1 LILSKPFWYYRPVG
15 KYLEIHPQLKGAH
28 KMPNKKALDSAK
40 LIKMIADE
48 TPSAEIMKKMGFKT
62 STQLKNA
69 YMSALIAE
77 GKVPAI
83 KGGRGAGKSAK
94 VKTIGVGKR
103 GSIVISKDLVER
115 LGVGAGDKFTIRKS
129 KAGIALKKVE

>member
-1 LILSKPFWYYRPVG
+1 
-15 KYLEIHPQLKGAH
+15 
-28 KMPNKKALDSAK
+28 MPNKKALDTTK
-40 LIKMIADE
+40 LIKMVADE

-94 VKTIGVGKR
+94 VKTVGVGKR

-115 LGVGAGDKFTIRKS
+115 LGIGAGDKFTIRKS
-129 KAGIALKKVE
+129 KTGIALKKVE